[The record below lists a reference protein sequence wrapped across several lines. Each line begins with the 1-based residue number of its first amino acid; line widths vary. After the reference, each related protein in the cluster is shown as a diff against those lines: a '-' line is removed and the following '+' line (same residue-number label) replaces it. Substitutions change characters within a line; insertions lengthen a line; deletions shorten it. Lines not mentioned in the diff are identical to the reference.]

1 MAVSLHTPSGG
12 EFISDPTP
20 GQRRWRTFWRSP
32 LAWWGVGMF
41 VAILVFCF
49 VGPLVYHS
57 NAMTP
62 DLRRAMLAPGPGG
75 PLGTDDLGRSELLRM
90 MIGGQLSLEVAI
102 AAGFATTFFGAAYGL
117 LSGFLGGLWDNIL
130 MRIVDVLIALPSIFL
145 LLLVVSLFKPTP
157 TLLVVVIAFTSW
169 FSVARL
175 VRGEVLTLKRRE
187 YIDAVRAIGAS
198 SFRLML
204 RHLLPNAMGVVI
216 VTATFQ
222 IGYAI
227 LSVAGLSFLGLGLPP
242 PTPNWGQMLSSAMP
256 YTFQNAWWLIYPPG
270 IAIVLVELA
279 ANFVG
284 DALSEAF
291 DPRPREGHS

>member
-1 MAVSLHTPSGG
+1 
-12 EFISDPTP
+12 
-20 GQRRWRTFWRSP
+20 
-32 LAWWGVGMF
+32 
-41 VAILVFCF
+41 
-49 VGPLVYHS
+49 
-57 NAMTP
+57 
-62 DLRRAMLAPGPGG
+62 
-75 PLGTDDLGRSELLRM
+75 M
-90 MIGGQLSLEVAI
+90 MVGGQLSLEVAI
-102 AAGFATTFFGAAYGL
+102 AAAVATTVFGAAYGL
-117 LSGFLGGLWDNIL
+117 VSGFLGGLWDNIL
-130 MRIVDVLIALPSIFL
+130 MRIVDVLISLPSIFL

-157 TLLVVVIAFTSW
+157 TLLILVIAFTSW

-204 RHLLPNAMGVVI
+204 KHLLPNAMGVVI

-242 PTPNWGQMLSSAMP
+242 PAPNWGQMLSSAMP

-270 IAIVLVELA
+270 VAIVLVELA

-291 DPRPREGHS
+291 DPRLREGRS